1 MRAIFIGRFQP
12 FHKGHLKAIKWILK
26 KEKKISIVIGSLEK
40 FLVKENPFSF
50 QERKEMIKRTL
61 LAEDIKNFEIY
72 GVPDFFDD
80 VFWAKKVLE
89 ITKSKKNEVVVFS
102 QNPWTKRCFQKIG
115 TKIQNHPIYFNGL
128 SATKIRERMAENKKW
143 ENLVPKLVLDFLKK
157 NKAEKKIKFLSIL
170 PEKKIV
176 DFLEKKIK
184 EAKAK
189 GAIVGV
195 SGGIDSSVTAFLV
208 KKTLGK
214 KAFFLNI
221 LFIRTCPLQD
231 NVSLLEKKIK
241 TKIKR
246 IFLDEIYKSFLKI
259 LPQGDKLTKGNLKSR
274 LRMALLYY
282 FANLNKLLVVGT
294 SNKSELEIGYFTK
307 FGDGGAD
314 ILPLGDLY
322 KTEVVEMVKRLKLPK
337 KIIETVPSAN
347 LWPGQTDEKEI
358 GLDYQKLDIVLKL
371 LAQNFKEKEISFLTG
386 ISQKKIKDIIER
398 KKENFHKLSFPP
410 ICRMKSF

>member
-1 MRAIFIGRFQP
+1 MKAIFIGRFQP
-12 FHKGHLKAIKWILK
+12 FHKGHLEAIKWILK
-26 KEKKISIVIGSLEK
+26 KEKNISIVVGSLEE
-40 FLVKENPFSF
+40 FSTKENPFSF
-50 QERKEMIKRTL
+50 KERKEMIKRTL
-61 LAEDIKNFEIY
+61 LAENIKNIEIY

-89 ITKSKKNEVVVFS
+89 VTNFKKNEVVVFS

-115 TKIQNHPIYFNGL
+115 VKTQDHPIYFNGL
-128 SATKIRERMAENKKW
+128 SATQIRERMAENKKW
-143 ENLVPKLVLDFLKK
+143 ENLVPKPVLDFLKK
-157 NKAEKKIKFLSIL
+157 NKGEKKVKFLSVL

-176 DFLEKKIK
+176 DFLKRKIK

-189 GAIVGV
+189 GVIVGV

-208 KKTLGK
+208 KKALGK

-221 LFIRTCPLQD
+221 LFVKACPLKD
-231 NVSLLEKKIK
+231 NLSLLEKKIK
-241 TKIKR
+241 AKIKR
-246 IFLDEIYKSFLKI
+246 ISLSEIYESFLKI
-259 LPQGDKLTKGNLKSR
+259 LPQGDKLSKGNLKPR

-294 SNKSELEIGYFTK
+294 LNKSELEIGYFTK
-307 FGDGGAD
+307 FGDGAAD
-314 ILPLGDLY
+314 LLPLGDLY
-322 KTEVVEMVKRLKLPK
+322 KTEVIEMAKRLKLPK
-337 KIIETVPSAN
+337 KIIETLPSAD

-358 GLDYQKLDIVLKL
+358 GLDYQKLDTVLKL

-386 ISQKKIKDIIER
+386 ISQKKIKDIIKR

-410 ICRMKSF
+410 ICKVKSF

>member
-170 PEKKIV
+170 PE
-176 DFLEKKIK
+176 
-184 EAKAK
+184 
-189 GAIVGV
+189 
-195 SGGIDSSVTAFLV
+195 
-208 KKTLGK
+208 
-214 KAFFLNI
+214 N
-221 LFIRTCPLQD
+221 R
-231 NVSLLEKKIK
+231 
-241 TKIKR
+241 
-246 IFLDEIYKSFLKI
+246 
-259 LPQGDKLTKGNLKSR
+259 
-274 LRMALLYY
+274 
-282 FANLNKLLVVGT
+282 
-294 SNKSELEIGYFTK
+294 
-307 FGDGGAD
+307 
-314 ILPLGDLY
+314 
-322 KTEVVEMVKRLKLPK
+322 
-337 KIIETVPSAN
+337 
-347 LWPGQTDEKEI
+347 
-358 GLDYQKLDIVLKL
+358 
-371 LAQNFKEKEISFLTG
+371 
-386 ISQKKIKDIIER
+386 
-398 KKENFHKLSFPP
+398 KEN
-410 ICRMKSF
+410 C

>member
-1 MRAIFIGRFQP
+1 
-12 FHKGHLKAIKWILK
+12 
-26 KEKKISIVIGSLEK
+26 
-40 FLVKENPFSF
+40 
-50 QERKEMIKRTL
+50 
-61 LAEDIKNFEIY
+61 
-72 GVPDFFDD
+72 
-80 VFWAKKVLE
+80 
-89 ITKSKKNEVVVFS
+89 
-102 QNPWTKRCFQKIG
+102 
-115 TKIQNHPIYFNGL
+115 
-128 SATKIRERMAENKKW
+128 
-143 ENLVPKLVLDFLKK
+143 
-157 NKAEKKIKFLSIL
+157 
-170 PEKKIV
+170 
-176 DFLEKKIK
+176 
-184 EAKAK
+184 
-189 GAIVGV
+189 
-195 SGGIDSSVTAFLV
+195 LV

-221 LFIRTCPLQD
+221 LFIRTCPLQG
-231 NVSLLEKKIK
+231 NVSLLEKRVK

-307 FGDGGAD
+307 FGDGGAY

-322 KTEVVEMVKRLKLPK
+322 KTEVIEMAKRLKLPK
-337 KIIETVPSAN
+337 KIIETIPSAN

-358 GLDYQKLDIVLKL
+358 GLNYQKLDTVLKL

-386 ISQKKIKDIIER
+386 ISQKKIKDIIKR

-410 ICRMKSF
+410 ICKVKSF